1 MDSQF
6 QDLPPLKRLRLIQRD
21 LERAHHRRNHHL
33 LPPRS
38 IKPEVKPSQLPAK
51 KRKQSRVDYDD
62 ENSNQTNLCLP
73 AKKRIWA
80 IDPDLLLSG
89 TNNPFSPFDLNVEYK
104 PSFEENSIEKNRYL
118 MVESSLVLEEEDDD
132 DKENID
138 PIGKGIV
145 LDLVDDT
152 KLDDCVIEEDGVM
165 CVVCQSTD
173 GEPSNPI
180 VFCDGCDLMVHAS
193 CYGNPLVKAIPE
205 GDWFCRQCIETKEN
219 IEEER
224 LLSCCL
230 CTTKGGAMKQT
241 NDGRWAHITCSLF
254 VPEVYFED
262 PEGREG
268 ICCREIPEK
277 RWKDRC
283 YLCKIRRGCV
293 IECSEMKCQ
302 LAFHVTCGLKDDLCI
317 EFRERKKSG
326 GIVVG
331 FCNEHTKLWER
342 QQESG
347 KYKIVARE
355 EDKK

>member
-1 MDSQF
+1 MDAQF
-6 QDLPPLKRLRLIQRD
+6 QDLPPLKRLRLMQRD
-21 LERAHHRRNHHL
+21 LERAQ
-33 LPPRS
+33 PPLRS
-38 IKPEVKPSQLPAK
+38 QSETKSLQLPAK
-51 KRKQSRVDYDD
+51 KRKHTRVDYVDD
-62 ENSNQTNLCLP
+62 EENSNPTYRCLP

-80 IDPDLLLSG
+80 IDPDLLSG
-89 TNNPFSPFDLNVEYK
+89 NPFSPFDLNIEYK
-104 PSFEENSIEKNRYL
+104 PCVEEKGFEKNGSL
-118 MVESSLVLEEEDDD
+118 FVESSLQVEDDDD

-138 PIGKGIV
+138 PLGKEKV
-145 LDLVDDT
+145 LDLSDREVE
-152 KLDDCVIEEDGVM
+152 KEEEEDGIM
-165 CVVCQSTD
+165 CAVCQSTD
-173 GEPSNPI
+173 GDPSNPI

-205 GDWFCRQCIETKEN
+205 GDWFCRQCVASRSSKNREK
-219 IEEER
+219 
-224 LLSCCL
+224 LFSCCL
-230 CTTKGGAMKQT
+230 CTSKGGAMKPT
-241 NDGRWAHITCSLF
+241 KDGRWAHITCSLF

-268 ICCREIPEK
+268 ICCSEIPSK

-302 LAFHVTCGLKDDLCI
+302 CAFHVTCGLKEDLCI
-317 EFRERKKSG
+317 EYREGKKSG

-347 KYKIVARE
+347 KYKIVARD

>member
-1 MDSQF
+1 MDSHSQY
-6 QDLPPLKRLRLIQRD
+6 QDLPPLKRFRLIQRD
-21 LERAHHRRNHHL
+21 LELAAEQQQL
-33 LPPRS
+33 QSQSEAKSL
-38 IKPEVKPSQLPAK
+38 QLPAK

-62 ENSNQTNLCLP
+62 NDDGENSNPTYQCLP

-80 IDPDLLLSG
+80 IDPDLLSG
-89 TNNPFSPFDLNVEYK
+89 NHPLSPFDLNIEYK
-104 PSFEENSIEKNRYL
+104 PCVDEKSIEKKKSTL
-118 MVESSLVLEEEDDD
+118 VSQSSLEVEFD
-132 DKENID
+132 DKENIVPLGD
-138 PIGKGIV
+138 
-145 LDLVDDT
+145 
-152 KLDDCVIEEDGVM
+152 EEDCGSDDGIM

-193 CYGNPLVKAIPE
+193 CYGNPLVKAVPE
-205 GDWFCRQCIETKEN
+205 GDWFCRQCIASKKS
-219 IEEER
+219 ER
-224 LLSCCL
+224 KSFSCCL
-230 CTTKGGAMKQT
+230 CTSKGGAMKET
-241 NDGRWAHITCSLF
+241 KDGRWAHITCSLF

-268 ICCREIPEK
+268 ICCGEIPSK

-283 YLCKIRRGCV
+283 CLCKIRRGCV

-302 LAFHVTCGLKDDLCI
+302 LAFHVTCGLKEDLCV
-317 EFRERKKSG
+317 EYREGKKSGGGG

-331 FCNEHTKLWER
+331 FCSEHTKLWER

-347 KYKIVARE
+347 KYKIVARD

>member
-1 MDSQF
+1 MDAQY
-6 QDLPPLKRLRLIQRD
+6 QDLPPLKRLRLMQRD
-21 LERAHHRRNHHL
+21 LEL
-33 LPPRS
+33 SQQQPQLPS
-38 IKPEVKPSQLPAK
+38 QPEVNSLQLPAK
-51 KRKQSRVDYDD
+51 KRKQSRVDYDEEA
-62 ENSNQTNLCLP
+62 ENSGPTYHCLP

-80 IDPDLLLSG
+80 IDPDLLSG
-89 TNNPFSPFDLNVEYK
+89 NPFSPFDLNIEYK
-104 PSFEENSIEKNRYL
+104 PSVEDKSIEKNPTL
-118 MVESSLVLEEEDDD
+118 MVESSLEVEDDD
-132 DKENID
+132 NKENID
-138 PIGKGIV
+138 PLEKGIV
-145 LDLVDDT
+145 LDLEDREMKKEV
-152 KLDDCVIEEDGVM
+152 EEDEDGIM

-205 GDWFCRQCIETKEN
+205 GDWFCRQCIASRSLKNREKE
-219 IEEER
+219 
-224 LLSCCL
+224 LFSCCL
-230 CTTKGGAMKQT
+230 CTSKGGAMKPT
-241 NDGRWAHITCSLF
+241 KDGRWAHITCSLF
-254 VPEVYFED
+254 VPEVYFDD

-268 ICCREIPEK
+268 ICCSEILSK

-302 LAFHVTCGLKDDLCI
+302 LAFHVTCGLKEDLCI
-317 EFRERKKSG
+317 EYRQGKKSG

-342 QQESG
+342 DSG
-347 KYKIVARE
+347 KYKIVARD

>member
-1 MDSQF
+1 MDAQY
-6 QDLPPLKRLRLIQRD
+6 QDLPPLKRLRLMQRD
-21 LERAHHRRNHHL
+21 LERAAEQQQL
-33 LPPRS
+33 S
-38 IKPEVKPSQLPAK
+38 SQSEVKSLQLPAK

-62 ENSNQTNLCLP
+62 DDGENSNPTYRCLP

-80 IDPDLLLSG
+80 IDPDLLSG
-89 TNNPFSPFDLNVEYK
+89 NHPLSPFDLNIEYK
-104 PSFEENSIEKNRYL
+104 PCVEEKAIEKKKTS
-118 MVESSLVLEEEDDD
+118 VVSESSLEVEFD

-138 PIGKGIV
+138 PLGNEKVEIEDEDCGSGLGEDDEEVEDDGI
-145 LDLVDDT
+145 
-152 KLDDCVIEEDGVM
+152 M

-193 CYGNPLVKAIPE
+193 CYGNPLVKGIPE
-205 GDWFCRQCIETKEN
+205 GDWFCRECVASRSLKKK
-219 IEEER
+219 R
-224 LLSCCL
+224 DKRFSCCL
-230 CTTKGGAMKQT
+230 CTSKGGAVKPT
-241 NDGRWAHITCSLF
+241 KDGRWAHITCSLF

-268 ICCREIPEK
+268 VCCGEIPSK
-277 RWKDRC
+277 RWEDRC

-302 LAFHVTCGLKDDLCI
+302 LAFHVTCGLKEDLCI
-317 EFRERKKSG
+317 EYRQGKKSGG

-331 FCNEHTKLWER
+331 FCNDHTKLWER

-347 KYKIVARE
+347 KYKIVARD